1 MKAQYAIALA
11 LLAGFG
17 LGAVADQ
24 GLRAEAKPPAYYIS
38 EIVVRDL
45 DPYLKDYLPKVKAS
59 VEAFGGKSLAGGD
72 KIIPIEG
79 DPPKHRV
86 ALVVFDSLDQLM
98 AWRNSP
104 QYKENRK
111 ISDKYATVEAYAVEG
126 VTD

>member
-1 MKAQYAIALA
+1 
-11 LLAGFG
+11 
-17 LGAVADQ
+17 
-24 GLRAEAKPPAYYIS
+24 
-38 EIVVRDL
+38 VVRDI
-45 DPYLKDYLPKVKAS
+45 DPYLKEYLPKVKAS
-59 VEAFGGKSLAGGD
+59 VKAFGGKSLAGGD

-79 DPPKHRV
+79 DPPKHRI
-86 ALVVFDSLDQLM
+86 ALVMFDSLDQLM

>member
-1 MKAQYAIALA
+1 MKTQLAVVLA

-17 LGAVADQ
+17 LGAVAVE
-24 GLRAEAKPPAYYIS
+24 GLRAEAKTPAYYIS

-45 DPYLKDYLPKVKAS
+45 DPYLKEYLPKVKES
-59 VEAFGGKSLAGGD
+59 VKAFGGRSLAGGD
-72 KIIPIEG
+72 KIIAIEG
-79 DPPKHRV
+79 DPPKHRM
-86 ALVVFDSLDQLM
+86 ALVQFDSLDQLM

-104 QYKENRK
+104 QYKEDRK

>member
-1 MKAQYAIALA
+1 MKTQHAVALA

-17 LGAVADQ
+17 LGAAVQ

-45 DPYLKDYLPKVKAS
+45 DPYLKECLPKVQAS
-59 VEAFGGKSLAGGD
+59 VKSGRSLAGGD
-72 KIIPIEG
+72 KIIAIEG
-79 DPPKHRV
+79 DPPKHRI
-86 ALVVFDSLDQLM
+86 ALVQFDSLDQLL
-98 AWRNSP
+98 AWRKSD
-104 QYKENRK
+104 QYKEDRK

>member
-1 MKAQYAIALA
+1 MKTHYAVALA

-17 LGAVADQ
+17 FGAVAVQ
-24 GLRAEAKPPAYYIS
+24 GLRAEAKPPAYYIA

-45 DPYLKDYLPKVKAS
+45 DPYLKEYLPKVKAS
-59 VEAFGGKSLAGGD
+59 VKAFGGKSLAGGD
-72 KIIPIEG
+72 KIIAIEG

-86 ALVVFDSLDQLM
+86 ALLVFDSLDQLM

-104 QYKENRK
+104 QYKEDRK